1 MRALFIKLTSMGDL
15 IHALPALTDASRAIP
30 GLSFDWVIEKSFADV
45 AKWHPAVNKII
56 PTSHR
61 KWRKNFWQSLKNK
74 EIQTFLSSVR
84 EERYDLVIDGQSSL
98 KSAAVTLL
106 AKGVRHGLDR
116 VSSRERLVSLAYQK
130 RHFAHRNLHAI
141 TRLRLL
147 FAGAFNYP
155 YPNTPP
161 DYGIKDYP
169 FPALSF
175 ELPKRYLVFVHN
187 ASWPTKMW
195 PEQAWRELVT
205 IAGNAGFNVLLPWG
219 NKAEEERAMHICQ
232 GLANAQVLPFCTL
245 SEQARILLGSAGAIC
260 SDTGLSHLAAAL
272 NVPAITLYGPTSK
285 DLTGTIGLH
294 QQHLVSPFVC
304 TLCYRHRCHYGNE
317 VHAEPL
323 CMLEITP
330 QLLWDRFK
338 DLLASI
344 QPKPQSNPPY

>member
-45 AKWHPAVNKII
+45 ALWHPAVDKII

-61 KWRKNFWQSLKNK
+61 KWRKNFWQSLRNK
-74 EIQTFLSSVR
+74 EIQEFLTAVR
-84 EERYDLVIDGQSSL
+84 QQRYDLVIDGQSSL
-98 KSAAVTLL
+98 KSALVTLL

-116 VSSRERLVSLAYQK
+116 MSSRERLVSLVYQK

-141 TRLRLL
+141 SRLRLL
-147 FAGAFNYP
+147 FAAAFNYP

-169 FPALSF
+169 FPDLPF
-175 ELPKRYLVFVHN
+175 ELPEHYLVFVHN
-187 ASWPTKMW
+187 ASWPTKRW
-195 PEQAWRELVT
+195 PERYWRELVSLAAT
-205 IAGNAGFNVLLPWG
+205 AGFNVLLPWG
-219 NKAEEERAMHICQ
+219 NKAEKERATNICQ
-232 GLANAQVLPFCTL
+232 GLNNAQVLPFCTL

-272 NVPAITLYGPTSK
+272 NVPAITLYGPTSL

-304 TLCYRHRCHYGNE
+304 TLCYRQRCHYGDQ
-317 VHAEPL
+317 VHPEPL

-330 QLLWDRFK
+330 QLLWHRFNNSFC
-338 DLLASI
+338 LSSPI
-344 QPKPQSNPPY
+344 